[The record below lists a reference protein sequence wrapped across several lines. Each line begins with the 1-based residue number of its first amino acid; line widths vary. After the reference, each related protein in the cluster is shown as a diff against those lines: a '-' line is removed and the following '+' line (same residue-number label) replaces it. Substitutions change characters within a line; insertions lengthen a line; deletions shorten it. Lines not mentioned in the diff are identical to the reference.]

1 MEYISTY
8 MIHDTGTMKGTA
20 MKPMTPFKN
29 WVRELWMQHK
39 DEYLDLKLP
48 IPEKDLEEYFQ
59 KYKYWLKR
67 EYQHHRKL
75 DNAR

>member
-1 MEYISTY
+1 

-20 MKPMTPFKN
+20 MKPTTLFRN

-39 DEYLDLKLP
+39 DEYSELKLP
-48 IPEKDLEEYFQ
+48 IPEEDLEEYFR

-67 EYQHHRKL
+67 EFRHVQRL
-75 DNAR
+75 DRV